1 LKGETY
7 KMSKRFKEKVAL
19 ITGSAKGLGKA
30 IAGMLAEEG
39 ASISIADISENIKK
53 TAQEFKAQGF
63 NVICQVIDVSKPQ
76 EIKKMV
82 DVTCSEFGK
91 IDCLINNA
99 ALPYQGPLMDI
110 KWEDWDPII
119 NVNLKGAFFVLQNTA
134 RKMIEKGNG
143 GSIVNISSLA
153 GSGGRPLYIPY
164 AASKAAVMN
173 MTQSAAKALAG
184 YNIRVNSIS
193 PGNMYTEMFVEC
205 AEEVAKENNSD
216 LEKTLDIWKKRIP
229 LNRFG
234 QPSEI
239 AKAVL
244 FLCSD
249 DSSYIT
255 GQIYN
260 VCGGLS
266 IP

>member
-1 LKGETY
+1 
-7 KMSKRFKEKVAL
+7 MSKRFKEKVAL
-19 ITGSAKGLGKA
+19 VTGSAKGLGKE
-30 IAGMLAEEG
+30 IAKMLAEEG
-39 ASISIADISENIKK
+39 ANICIADISESIKT
-53 TAQEFKAQGF
+53 TAQEFKAKGF
-63 NVICQVIDVSKPQ
+63 NVFYQVIDVSKPD
-76 EIKKMV
+76 EIKRMV
-82 DVTCSEFGK
+82 DEACSEFGK

-99 ALPYQGPLMDI
+99 AIPYQGPMMEI

-134 RKMIEKGNG
+134 RKMIDSGSG

-173 MTQSAAKALAG
+173 MTQSAAKALAQ

-205 AEEVAKENNSD
+205 AQEVAKENNTD
-216 LEKTLDIWKKRIP
+216 LENTLDIWKKRIP

-234 QPSEI
+234 QPSEV

>member
-1 LKGETY
+1 MNNG
-7 KMSKRFKEKVAL
+7 FKQKVAL
-19 ITGSAKGLGKA
+19 ITGGAKGLGKE
-30 IAGMLAEEG
+30 IAGLLAAQG
-39 ASISIADISENIKK
+39 AKISIADIDPHVEK
-53 TAQEFKAQGF
+53 TAEGFRAKGFEVLAQ
-63 NVICQVIDVSKPQ
+63 IADISKPAD
-76 EIKKMV
+76 IKKMV
-82 DVTCSEFGK
+82 DAAANEYGR

-99 ALPYQGPLMDI
+99 AVPYQGQLMDI
-110 KWEDWDPII
+110 KWEEWDIVI
-119 NVNLKGAFFVLQNTA
+119 DVNLKGSFFALQHTA
-134 RKMIEKGNG
+134 RKMIEQGIA

-173 MTQSAAKALAG
+173 MTQSAAKALAP
-184 YNIRVNSIS
+184 YNIRVNSVS
-193 PGNMYTEMFVEC
+193 PGNMYTEMFTEC
-205 AEEVAKENNSD
+205 AEEVARQEQQSPEKI
-216 LEKTLDIWKKRIP
+216 LEAWKKRIP

-234 QPSEI
+234 QISEI

-255 GQIYN
+255 GQILN

>member
-1 LKGETY
+1 
-7 KMSKRFKEKVAL
+7 MSKRFNGKVAL
-19 ITGSAKGLGKA
+19 ITGSAKGLGKE
-30 IAGMLAEEG
+30 IAKMLAEEG
-39 ASISIADISENIKK
+39 ASICVADISENIKN
-53 TAQEFKAQGF
+53 TAEEFKSLGF
-63 NVICQVIDVSKPQ
+63 NVICQVTDVSKPE

-82 DVTCSEFGK
+82 DATCSEFGK

-119 NVNLKGAFFVLQNTA
+119 NVNLKGSFFALQHAA
-134 RKMIEKGNG
+134 RKMIESGNG

-173 MTQSAAKALAG
+173 MTQSAAKALAQ

-205 AEEVAKENNSD
+205 AREVAKENNTDFES
-216 LEKTLDIWKKRIP
+216 TLDIWKKRIP
-229 LNRFG
+229 LGRFG